1 MVMHPGSLSRLKA
14 QPADLA
20 FSEAELAELERRASG
35 GLTSAEIIRLFQAR
49 GVKLSEGTF
58 RKYVQLGLLPRS
70 KRVGK
75 KGKHKGSKG
84 IYPKT
89 IVRQITA
96 IKRMMAE
103 GLTIEQI
110 QRSWLRFRPRV
121 EGIESD
127 IGELLDEMTR
137 EMEEPHFDTAQHG
150 RLESELQGARADA
163 AELIRRLLSLERTV
177 SWSPERAEDGAP
189 DELGALEDSTP
200 TGRFF

>member
-14 QPADLA
+14 QPADMA
-20 FSEAELAELERRASG
+20 FSEAELEMLERRTPD
-35 GLTSAEIIRLFQAR
+35 GLTSAEIIRLFQSR

-84 IYPKT
+84 IYPTT

-110 QRSWLRFRPRV
+110 QRSWLRFRPRI
-121 EGIESD
+121 EGLESD
-127 IGELLDEMTR
+127 VVELLDEMER
-137 EMEEPHFDTAQHG
+137 ELDEPHFDTALHG
-150 RLESELQGARADA
+150 QIESELQGARADA
-163 AELIRRLLSLERTV
+163 KELIRRLSSLERAV
-177 SWSPERAEDGAP
+177 SWSPEQ
-189 DELGALEDSTP
+189 DEEASREELASLEDSTP
-200 TGRFF
+200 LGRFF

>member
-20 FSEAELAELERRASG
+20 FSEAELMELERRTPD

-84 IYPKT
+84 IYPTT

-110 QRSWLRFRPRV
+110 QRSWLRFRPRI

-127 IGELLDEMTR
+127 IGELLDEMER
-137 EMEEPHFDTAQHG
+137 ELEEPHFDTALHG
-150 RLESELQGARADA
+150 QIESELQGARADA
-163 AELIRRLLSLERTV
+163 EELIRRLSSLERAV
-177 SWSPERAEDGAP
+177 SWSPEDDEPAP
-189 DELGALEDSTP
+189 DELAALEDSTP
-200 TGRFF
+200 LRRFF

>member
-20 FSEAELAELERRASG
+20 FSDAELESLEHRTPD
-35 GLTSAEIIRLFQAR
+35 GLTSAEIIRLFQSR

-84 IYPKT
+84 IYPTT

-110 QRSWLRFRPRV
+110 QRSWLRFRPRI
-121 EGIESD
+121 EGLESD
-127 IGELLDEMTR
+127 IGELLDEMER
-137 EMEEPHFDTAQHG
+137 EMDEPHFDTALHG
-150 RLESELQGARADA
+150 QIESELQGARADA
-163 AELIRRLLSLERTV
+163 EELIRRLSTLERAV
-177 SWSPERAEDGAP
+177 SWSPDQEEDASP
-189 DELGALEDSTP
+189 DELALLDGSAP
-200 TGRFF
+200 TRRFF

>member
-20 FSEAELAELERRASG
+20 FSEAELVELERRAPD
-35 GLTSAEIIRLFQAR
+35 GLTSGEIIRLFQSR
-49 GVKLSEGTF
+49 GFKLSEGTF

-84 IYPKT
+84 IYPTT

-110 QRSWLRFRPRV
+110 QRSWLRFRPRI

-127 IGELLDEMTR
+127 IGELLHEMTR
-137 EMEEPHFDTAQHG
+137 ELEEPHFDTAQHG

-163 AELIRRLLSLERTV
+163 EELIRRLSSLERAV
-177 SWSPERAEDGAP
+177 SWSPDQG
-189 DELGALEDSTP
+189 DESADLELESLENNSP
-200 TGRFF
+200 IGRFF

>member
-20 FSEAELAELERRASG
+20 FSEAELAELERRAPDG
-35 GLTSAEIIRLFQAR
+35 VTSAEIIRLFQAR

-84 IYPKT
+84 IYPTT
-89 IVRQITA
+89 ILRQITA

-110 QRSWLRFRPRV
+110 QRSWLRFRPRI

-137 EMEEPHFDTAQHG
+137 ELEEPHFDTTQHG
-150 RLESELQGARADA
+150 RLESELKGARADA
-163 AELIRRLLSLERTV
+163 EELIRRLSSLERAV
-177 SWSPERAEDGAP
+177 SWSPEEA
-189 DELGALEDSTP
+189 DERESSALEALENSAP
-200 TGRFF
+200 TRRFF

>member
-14 QPADLA
+14 QPADVA
-20 FSEAELAELERRASG
+20 FSEAELAELERRSPD
-35 GLTSAEIIRLFQAR
+35 GLTSAEIIRLFQMR

-84 IYPKT
+84 IYPTT

-110 QRSWLRFRPRV
+110 QRSWLRFRPRI

-127 IGELLDEMTR
+127 IGELLAEMTR
-137 EMEEPHFDTAQHG
+137 ELDEPHFDTAQHG

-163 AELIRRLLSLERTV
+163 EELIRRLSSLERAV
-177 SWSPERAEDGAP
+177 SWSPDQDDESAA
-189 DELGALEDSTP
+189 DELVAMENTTP
-200 TGRFF
+200 MGRFF

>member
-14 QPADLA
+14 QPADMA
-20 FSEAELAELERRASG
+20 FSEAELEMLERRTPD
-35 GLTSAEIIRLFQAR
+35 GLTSAEIIRLFQSR

-84 IYPKT
+84 IYPTT

-110 QRSWLRFRPRV
+110 QRSWLRFRPRI
-121 EGIESD
+121 EGLESD
-127 IGELLDEMTR
+127 MVELLDEMER
-137 EMEEPHFDTAQHG
+137 ELDEPHFDTALHG
-150 RLESELQGARADA
+150 QIESELQGARADA
-163 AELIRRLLSLERTV
+163 KELIRRLTSLERAV
-177 SWSPERAEDGAP
+177 SWSPEQDEDASP
-189 DELGALEDSTP
+189 EAYASLEDSAP
-200 TGRFF
+200 LRRFF

>member
-1 MVMHPGSLSRLKA
+1 MHPGSLSRLKA
-14 QPADLA
+14 RPAGLA
-20 FSEAELAELERRASG
+20 FSEAELAELERHTPD
-35 GLTSAEIIRLFQAR
+35 GLMSAEIIRLFQDR

-70 KRVGK
+70 KRVGR

-84 IYPKT
+84 IYPTT

-110 QRSWLRFRPRV
+110 QRSWLRFRPRI

-127 IGELLDEMTR
+127 IGELLDEMKQ
-137 EMEEPHFDTAQHG
+137 EMEEPQFDTSLHG
-150 RLESELQGARADA
+150 RLEDELQGARQDA
-163 AELIRRLLSLERTV
+163 QELIRRLSSLERAV
-177 SWSPERAEDGAP
+177 SWSPERAEASD
-189 DELGALEDSTP
+189 DLSSLEDSAP

>member
-20 FSEAELAELERRASG
+20 FSEAELAELERRAPDGVS
-35 GLTSAEIIRLFQAR
+35 SAEIIRLFQAR

-84 IYPKT
+84 IYPTT

-110 QRSWLRFRPRV
+110 QRSWLRFRPRI

-137 EMEEPHFDTAQHG
+137 ELEEPHFDTAQHG
-150 RLESELQGARADA
+150 RLESELKGARADA
-163 AELIRRLLSLERTV
+163 EELIRRLSSLERAV
-177 SWSPERAEDGAP
+177 SWSPEEADER
-189 DELGALEDSTP
+189 ELGALDAIENSAP

>member
-20 FSEAELAELERRASG
+20 FSEAELAELERRSPD

-49 GVKLSEGTF
+49 GFKLSEGTF

-84 IYPKT
+84 MYPAT

-110 QRSWLRFRPRV
+110 QRSWLRFRPRI

-127 IGELLDEMTR
+127 LGDLLDEMTR
-137 EMEEPHFDTAQHG
+137 ELDEPHFDTAQHG
-150 RLESELQGARADA
+150 RLESELKGARADA
-163 AELIRRLLSLERTV
+163 EELIRRLSSLERAV
-177 SWSPERAEDGAP
+177 SWSPDQ
-189 DELGALEDSTP
+189 DEETVSDEFAALENSTP
-200 TGRFF
+200 MGRFF